1 MHVGRTVAGLPTES
15 SQFSILAPHFEDHEE
30 WRLEFVAEFCLAS
43 LVYPYTYLKA
53 TLSREHQLFET
64 PLFQDTDLQHQ
75 LLNLAMEAMEANN
88 LEFAQPEYPRTYHYC
103 AK

>member
-1 MHVGRTVAGLPTES
+1 
-15 SQFSILAPHFEDHEE
+15 
-30 WRLEFVAEFCLAS
+30 
-43 LVYPYTYLKA
+43 A